1 MRQPRNPHHVPTVL
15 VANRG
20 EIAVRVFRTARRMG
34 LRCAAVYS
42 EADFG
47 APFVRMADAAYCI
60 GPAPAAQSYLR
71 ADRILEAARALKADL
86 IHPGFGFLSE
96 DASFGRAVEEA
107 GYAFVGP
114 PPDVLAAMGGKDEAK
129 RIAQAAGV
137 PTLPGY
143 GGEDQD
149 DAALER
155 AAKEIGYP
163 LIVKPA
169 AGGGGK
175 GMAVVRNEDDLI
187 PALASAR
194 RVAAGAFGDT
204 KLLLE
209 RYLPAPRHVEVQVM
223 ADAFGNVIHLGER
236 DCSLQRRHQKIL
248 EETPSPIVG
257 PVLRERLTSAA
268 VALCRH
274 VGYRNAGTCEFL
286 VDDDGETFGFI
297 EMNARLQVEHPVT
310 EMVTGLDLVEL
321 QLRVAMGEPLP
332 LTQADVT
339 PSGHAIE
346 VRLYAED
353 PDAGF
358 LPQSGRVLHLRWPDE
373 ARVDSGV
380 DEGAEVTTH
389 YDPMLAKVIVH
400 AEDRA
405 AALEELA
412 DALAQ
417 TEVLGLRT
425 NLPFLRMLA
434 ADETVRSGR
443 VTTTWLES
451 AHAGWTSGVDDRP
464 VPEEAI
470 ALAGAAEAARIL
482 ADARRAGPDPWAA
495 TGPWRHLEPGPTH
508 VIVQCGDD
516 STESSAAAKGEHTV
530 DVRGTGPFRVGD
542 LTLVAADP
550 DHEPDNDTHG
560 WAVASGPDGT
570 GAGAR
575 AAAVATPGVVHVY
588 WDGQPYEFP
597 LGIRTRLVDAD
608 GGPAQLGAPMPGT
621 VIAIKV
627 AAGESV
633 ERGQALVVVE
643 AMKME
648 LEVKAPADG
657 VVSAVLCATGESV
670 KKGQPLVALET
681 PEE

>member
-1 MRQPRNPHHVPTVL
+1 V
-15 VANRG
+15 
-20 EIAVRVFRTARRMG
+20 
-34 LRCAAVYS
+34 
-42 EADFG
+42 EA
-47 APFVRMADAAYCI
+47 
-60 GPAPAAQSYLR
+60 
-71 ADRILEAARALKADL
+71 
-86 IHPGFGFLSE
+86 
-96 DASFGRAVEEA
+96 A

-149 DAALER
+149 DATLER
-155 AAKEIGYP
+155 AAKEIGYAR
-163 LIVKPA
+163 LLKPA

-175 GMAVVRNEDDLI
+175 GMAVVRQEDDL
-187 PALASAR
+187 PGALASAR
-194 RVAAGAFGDT
+194 RVAAGAFGDS
-204 KLLLE
+204 KLILE

-248 EETPSPIVG
+248 EETPSPAVTG
-257 PVLRERLTSAA
+257 ELREQLTSAA
-268 VALCRH
+268 VALARH

-286 VDDDGETFGFI
+286 VDDGGSSGGGAPRVFGFI

-321 QLRVAMGEPLP
+321 QLRVAMGEALP
-332 LTQADVT
+332 LTQDDVT

-353 PDAGF
+353 PDSGF
-358 LPQSGRVLHLRWPDE
+358 LPQSGRILHLRWPDE

-400 AEDRA
+400 GDDRP
-405 AALEELA
+405 AALEELV

-434 ADETVRSGR
+434 ADETVRAGQ

-464 VPEEAI
+464 VPEPAV
-470 ALAGAAEAARIL
+470 ALAGAAAAARL
-482 ADARRAGPDPWAA
+482 LSERGGADPWSAA
-495 TGPWRHLEPGPTH
+495 GPWRHLEPGPTH
-508 VIVQCGDD
+508 VVVQVPPGPEDEVAGVAPD
-516 STESSAAAKGEHTV
+516 SPRLGGERLV
-530 DVRGTGPFRVGD
+530 DVRGTGPFRVGERA
-542 LTLVAADP
+542 LVQADP
-550 DHEPDNDTHG
+550 AHEPDGDSHG
-560 WAVASGPDGT
+560 WSVDGT
-570 GAGAR
+570 R
-575 AAAVATPGVVHVY
+575 AAAVAVSGLVHVY
-588 WDGQPYEFP
+588 WDGQPYDLP
-597 LGIRTRLVDAD
+597 LGIKPRIVDAE
-608 GGPAQLGAPMPGT
+608 GGAAQLGAPMPGT
-621 VIAIKV
+621 VIAV
-627 AAGESV
+627 NVTAGDAV
-633 ERGQALVVVE
+633 ERGQTLVVVE

-648 LEVKAPADG
+648 LEVKAAADG
-657 VVSAVLCATGESV
+657 IVSAVLCSPGESV
-670 KKGQPLVALET
+670 KKGQPLVALEGAG
-681 PEE
+681 E

>member
-1 MRQPRNPHHVPTVL
+1 M
-15 VANRG
+15 
-20 EIAVRVFRTARRMG
+20 
-34 LRCAAVYS
+34 
-42 EADFG
+42 
-47 APFVRMADAAYCI
+47 
-60 GPAPAAQSYLR
+60 
-71 ADRILEAARALKADL
+71 EAAGL
-86 IHPGFGFLSE
+86 
-96 DASFGRAVEEA
+96 
-107 GYAFVGP
+107 AFVGP

-143 GGEDQD
+143 GGDDQD

-175 GMAVVRNEDDLI
+175 GMAVVRHEDDLI

-204 KLLLE
+204 KLILE

-223 ADAFGNVIHLGER
+223 ADSFGNVIHLGER

-248 EETPSPIVG
+248 EETPSPIVS
-257 PVLRERLTSAA
+257 PALRERLTGAA

-321 QLRVAMGEPLP
+321 QLRVAMGEAAAAHPGRRHARP
-332 LTQADVT
+332 
-339 PSGHAIE
+339 GHAIE

-358 LPQSGRVLHLRWPDE
+358 LPQSGRLLHLRWPDE

-400 AEDRA
+400 ADDRP
-405 AALEELA
+405 AALEA
-412 DALAQ
+412 SPTPWPRPRCSACAP
-417 TEVLGLRT
+417 TC
-425 NLPFLRMLA
+425 
-434 ADETVRSGR
+434 RSSGCWPPTTPCR
-443 VTTTWLES
+443 AGQVTTTWLES
-451 AHAGWTSGVDDRP
+451 AYAGWTSGVDDRRI
-464 VPEEAI
+464 PEPAV

-482 ADARRAGPDPWAA
+482 AGRPRSGPTPSVRRRAVAITSSRG
-495 TGPWRHLEPGPTH
+495 RPT
-508 VIVQCGDD
+508 
-516 STESSAAAKGEHTV
+516 SSSSAGRRTRRPGRDAGPAEARPANGSSTCAA
-530 DVRGTGPFRVGD
+530 RGPFRVGD
-542 LTLVAADP
+542 TRARPGRRRPRARRRHPRLVRRRHAGPPPWPPPAWSTSTGTASP
-550 DHEPDNDTHG
+550 TSCP
-560 WAVASGPDGT
+560 WASSPAWSTP
-570 GAGAR
+570 R
-575 AAAVATPGVVHVY
+575 AARPSSAP
-588 WDGQPYEFP
+588 PC
-597 LGIRTRLVDAD
+597 
-608 GGPAQLGAPMPGT
+608 PARSSP
-621 VIAIKV
+621 
-627 AAGESV
+627 
-633 ERGQALVVVE
+633 
-643 AMKME
+643 
-648 LEVKAPADG
+648 
-657 VVSAVLCATGESV
+657 
-670 KKGQPLVALET
+670 
-681 PEE
+681 

>member
-1 MRQPRNPHHVPTVL
+1 MTVNRNPQHVPTVL

-20 EIAVRVFRTARRMG
+20 EIAVRVFRTARRLG

-71 ADRILEAARALKADL
+71 IDRILEAAKALRADL
-86 IHPGFGFLSE
+86 VHPGFGFLSE
-96 DASFGRAVEEA
+96 DPRFGRAVEDA
-107 GYAFVGP
+107 GLAFVGP

-129 RIAQAAGV
+129 RIAVAAGV
-137 PTLPGY
+137 PVLPGY

-175 GMAVVRNEDDLI
+175 GMAVVREPDDLLD
-187 PALASAR
+187 ALASAR

-223 ADAFGNVIHLGER
+223 ADSFGNVVHLGER

-248 EETPSPIVG
+248 EETPSPIVS
-257 PVLRERLTSAA
+257 PALRQQLTGAA

-286 VDDDGETFGFI
+286 VDEDGETFGFI

-321 QLRVAMGEPLP
+321 QLKVAMGEPLP
-332 LTQADVT
+332 ITQDDVQPT
-339 PSGHAIE
+339 GHAVE

-358 LPQSGRVLHLRWPDE
+358 LPQSGRLVHVRWPAE

-400 AEDRA
+400 APDRA
-405 AALEELA
+405 AALECLGA
-412 DALAQ
+412 ALRE

-434 ADETVRSGR
+434 ADPTVAAGQ

-451 AHAGWTSGVDDRP
+451 AHAGWSSGVDDRD
-464 VPEEAI
+464 VPEAAV

-482 ADARRAGPDPWAA
+482 GERRGPDPWAA
-495 TGPWRHLEPGPTH
+495 AGPWRHLEPGPTH
-508 VIVQCGDD
+508 VVVQANG
-516 STESSAAAKGEHTV
+516 GEQLV
-530 DVRGTGPFRVGD
+530 DVRGTGPFRVGE
-542 LTLVAADP
+542 LRLEPTDP
-550 DHEPDNDTHG
+550 RHEPDGDAHG
-560 WAVASGPDGT
+560 WLVGGV
-570 GAGAR
+570 R
-575 AAAVATPGVVHVY
+575 AAAVAAPGLVHVF
-588 WDGQPYEFP
+588 WDGQPYELA
-597 LGIRTRLVDAD
+597 LGIRPRLVDGD

-621 VIAIKV
+621 VIAVKV
-627 AAGESV
+627 AAGDRV
-633 ERGQALVVVE
+633 ERGQPLVVVE

-648 LEVKAPADG
+648 LEVKAAADG
-657 VVSAVLCATGESV
+657 VVSAVLCSTGEAV

-681 PEE
+681 AGE

>member
-1 MRQPRNPHHVPTVL
+1 MRTN
-15 VANRG
+15 G
-20 EIAVRVFRTARRMG
+20 
-34 LRCAAVYS
+34 
-42 EADFG
+42 
-47 APFVRMADAAYCI
+47 AYCI

-71 ADRILEAARALKADL
+71 AEKILEAARALRADL

-175 GMAVVRNEDDLI
+175 GMAVVRNDDDLI

-223 ADAFGNVIHLGER
+223 ADSFGNVIHLGER

-248 EETPSPIVG
+248 EETPSPIVS
-257 PVLRERLTSAA
+257 PALRERLTGAA

-286 VDDDGETFGFI
+286 VDEDGPTGELPAFGFI

-321 QLRVAMGEPLP
+321 QLRVAMGETLP
-332 LTQADVT
+332 LSQDDVT

-400 AEDRA
+400 AEDRP

-412 DALAQ
+412 EALAQ

-425 NLPFLRMLA
+425 NLPFLRMLVR
-434 ADETVRSGR
+434 DETVRAGR

-451 AHAGWTSGVDDRP
+451 AHAGWTSGVDDGA
-464 VPEEAI
+464 VPEPAL

-482 ADARRAGPDPWAA
+482 ADARRSGPDPWAA
-495 TGPWRHLEPGPTH
+495 TGPWRHLESGPTH
-508 VIVQCGDD
+508 VIVQCGDEE
-516 STESSAAAKGEHTV
+516 TESSAAAKGERTV
-530 DVRGTGPFRVGD
+530 DVRGTGPFQVGD
-542 LTLVAADP
+542 RTLVPADP
-550 DHEPDNDTHG
+550 DHEPEGDIHG
-560 WAVASGPDGT
+560 WAVFA
-570 GAGAR
+570 GAEAGNGAR
-575 AAAVATPGVVHVY
+575 AAAVATPGLVHVY
-588 WDGQPYEFP
+588 WDGHPYEFP
-597 LGIRTRLVDAD
+597 LGIRPRLVDAE

-621 VIAIKV
+621 VIAVKV
-627 AAGESV
+627 AAGDTV

-670 KKGQPLVALET
+670 KKGQPLVALEGPT
-681 PEE
+681 E